1 MLRSS
6 EQQVHVIL
14 GPTAS
19 GKSALAHAL
28 AKNIGAEI
36 ISADSRQIY
45 RELDIGSAKPSPEAL
60 RDIRHHFINEKNIGE
75 TFTAGDFAI
84 ESRARIREIH
94 SRGLP
99 AVVTGGST
107 LYLEGLLEGF
117 AELPPGNPEIRKKL
131 LQELESIG
139 KEELYKKLL
148 QKDPQQAATLDAT
161 KTQRLIRSLEII
173 EITGVSV
180 TELQAQGISAA
191 DLVNTLKEAELE
203 KIISE
208 FGEERFARRIAA
220 AIVMH
225 RARAKIATTKSLA
238 DIILRALPKG
248 YTRGRIH
255 PATRT
260 FQAIRIA
267 VNGELD
273 ALAQGLEVC
282 FRALKKGGRLCVI
295 TFHSLEDRLVKNKFK
310 SLDLQQEGV
319 ILTKRPLTASFEECA
334 ANPRSR
340 SAKLRAIERVG

>member
-180 TELQAQGISAA
+180 TELQAQGKAVTGLRFLAWGLSMPREKLYMLINQRTETMLENGLLAEAKMLHHKYRAMLAEGKIPALQSVGYQELFQHFDRKIDLSTAI
-191 DLVNTLKEAELE
+191 DLVKQHTRNYAKRQLTFFKNRLAVTWVDAPENESEL
-203 KIISE
+203 
-208 FGEERFARRIAA
+208 AA
-220 AIVMH
+220 LV
-225 RARAKIATTKSLA
+225 
-238 DIILRALPKG
+238 
-248 YTRGRIH
+248 
-255 PATRT
+255 
-260 FQAIRIA
+260 
-267 VNGELD
+267 
-273 ALAQGLEVC
+273 
-282 FRALKKGGRLCVI
+282 
-295 TFHSLEDRLVKNKFK
+295 DRLAGKH
-310 SLDLQQEGV
+310 L
-319 ILTKRPLTASFEECA
+319 
-334 ANPRSR
+334 
-340 SAKLRAIERVG
+340 

>member
-180 TELQAQGISAA
+180 TELQAQGKAVTGLRFLAWGLSMPREKLYMRINQRTETMLENGLLAEAKMLHHKYRAMLAEGKIPALQSVGYQELFQHFDRKIDLSTAI
-191 DLVNTLKEAELE
+191 DLVKQHTRNYAKRQLTFFKNRLAVTWVDAPENESEL
-203 KIISE
+203 
-208 FGEERFARRIAA
+208 AA
-220 AIVMH
+220 LV
-225 RARAKIATTKSLA
+225 
-238 DIILRALPKG
+238 
-248 YTRGRIH
+248 
-255 PATRT
+255 
-260 FQAIRIA
+260 
-267 VNGELD
+267 
-273 ALAQGLEVC
+273 
-282 FRALKKGGRLCVI
+282 
-295 TFHSLEDRLVKNKFK
+295 DRLAGKH
-310 SLDLQQEGV
+310 L
-319 ILTKRPLTASFEECA
+319 
-334 ANPRSR
+334 
-340 SAKLRAIERVG
+340 

>member
-1 MLRSS
+1 MHTPVMPREALELLRLPQGGVAVDGTIGLSGHALLMA
-6 EQQVHVIL
+6 EAL
-14 GPTAS
+14 GHHGHLIGIDRDNAS
-19 GKSALAHAL
+19 LGLAQKKLASLKLKIDLLKGSFSALDKFL
-28 AKNIGAEI
+28 AGLKVSAVDGILLDLG
-36 ISADSRQIY
+36 ISSFQ
-45 RELDIGSAKPSPEAL
+45 LDDEN
-60 RDIRHHFINEKNIGE
+60 R
-75 TFTAGDFAI
+75 
-84 ESRARIREIH
+84 
-94 SRGLP
+94 
-99 AVVTGGST
+99 
-107 LYLEGLLEGF
+107 GF
-117 AELPPGNPEIRKKL
+117 AFKSDGPLDMRMD
-131 LQELESIG
+131 QE
-139 KEELYKKLL
+139 
-148 QKDPQQAATLDAT
+148 T
-161 KTQRLIRSLEII
+161 
-173 EITGVSV
+173 
-180 TELQAQGISAA
+180 QGISAA
-191 DLVNTLKEAELE
+191 DLVNTFKQDQLE

-208 FGEERFARRIAA
+208 FGEERFARRIAE

-310 SLDLQQEGV
+310 SLGLQQEGV

>member
-180 TELQAQGISAA
+180 TELQAQGKAVTGLRLRAWGLSMPREKLYMRINQRTETMLENGLLAEAKMLHHKYRAMLAEGKIPALQSVGYQELFQHFDRKIDLSTAI
-191 DLVNTLKEAELE
+191 DLVKQHTRNYAKRQLTFFKNRLAVTWVDAPENESEL
-203 KIISE
+203 
-208 FGEERFARRIAA
+208 AA
-220 AIVMH
+220 LV
-225 RARAKIATTKSLA
+225 
-238 DIILRALPKG
+238 
-248 YTRGRIH
+248 
-255 PATRT
+255 
-260 FQAIRIA
+260 
-267 VNGELD
+267 
-273 ALAQGLEVC
+273 
-282 FRALKKGGRLCVI
+282 
-295 TFHSLEDRLVKNKFK
+295 DRLAGKH
-310 SLDLQQEGV
+310 L
-319 ILTKRPLTASFEECA
+319 
-334 ANPRSR
+334 
-340 SAKLRAIERVG
+340 